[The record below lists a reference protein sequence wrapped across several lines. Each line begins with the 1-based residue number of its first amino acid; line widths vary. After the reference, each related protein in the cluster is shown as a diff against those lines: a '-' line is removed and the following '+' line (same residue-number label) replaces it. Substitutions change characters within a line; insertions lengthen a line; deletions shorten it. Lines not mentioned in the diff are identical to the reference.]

1 MNINVFF
8 VSLRRITKKRK
19 YIMELIYLLYLFIG
33 IALGALAVFFA
44 MRSQVQAGKE
54 RIALTEQQKQQEGDS
69 LRQQMRD
76 QQETFRQQM
85 QAMQESQQQQMR
97 DGRESLQQQLRS
109 QQESQQ
115 QQMQQQMAL
124 LREQMST
131 TSERVLKERAAELS
145 AVNSEQ
151 LSKILDPLQDDL
163 RQMREQTGKMQQ
175 DHNVSLRELKAAIQ
189 ANMDRERAMGEQTE
203 RLAQALTGQNKIQGN
218 FGELKLT
225 QILEQMELERGLQY
239 DTQETMRDEQG
250 RTITSD
256 EGRRMVPDAVLHFPD
271 GRDVIIDSK
280 MSFTAFVDYMNA
292 ETDAEREAALRRHL
306 ASMRQHVRELAQKQY
321 FRYAKSDKGRLDFV
335 LMYVFQESALQLA
348 LQSDTTLWKE
358 AYDQGVVISGSQSLY
373 MTLRVLE
380 LTWKQTRQVE
390 NQEKM
395 MQCANTLVER
405 VQLFAERFAKVGE
418 MLDKTRRSFDDL
430 TVVTAPSGP
439 SITTAARNLLRF
451 GAQENKKK
459 KSLGSPSLF
468 EDKEEGNAPALPL
481 DNKETQEDT

>member
-1 MNINVFF
+1 
-8 VSLRRITKKRK
+8 
-19 YIMELIYLLYLFIG
+19 MELTYLLYLIIG

-44 MRSQVQAGKE
+44 MRAQVQAGKE

-85 QAMQESQQQQMR
+85 QALQESQQQQMR
-97 DGRESLQQQLRS
+97 DGRESFQQQLRS

-115 QQMQQQMAL
+115 QQMAQQMAL

-163 RQMREQTGKMQQ
+163 RQMRSQTEKMQK
-175 DHNVSLRELKAAIQ
+175 DHNDSLLQLKAAIQ
-189 ANMDRERAMGEQTE
+189 VNMERERAMGEQTE
-203 RLAQALTGQNKIQGN
+203 RLAQALTGQSKIQGN

-280 MSFTAFVDYMNA
+280 MSFTAFVDYQNA
-292 ETDAEREAALRRHL
+292 ETDAERDAALRRHL

-405 VQLFAERFAKVGE
+405 VQLFAERFARVGE

-430 TVVTAPSGP
+430 NTVTAPSGP
-439 SITTAARNLLRF
+439 SITTAARNLLKF

-459 KSLGSPSLF
+459 KSLHSSSLL
-468 EDKEEGNAPALPL
+468 EEKEEGNDATSQVEQPDEPSWQ
-481 DNKETQEDT
+481 T

>member
-1 MNINVFF
+1 
-8 VSLRRITKKRK
+8 
-19 YIMELIYLLYLFIG
+19 MELIYLLYLIIG
-33 IALGALAVFFA
+33 IALGAIAVFFA
-44 MRSQVQAGKE
+44 MRTHVQAAGE
-54 RIALTEQQKQQEGDS
+54 RIALTERQNREQLEALQQQKQEQLETLS
-69 LRQQMRD
+69 RQMREQD
-76 QQETFRQQM
+76 ERHQLAMREWQEVR
-85 QAMQESQQQQMR
+85 
-97 DGRESLQQQLRS
+97 
-109 QQESQQ
+109 Q

-145 AVNSEQ
+145 QVNSEQ
-151 LSKILDPLQDDL
+151 LSKILTPLQQNLLQMKSQTERMQKDHDD
-163 RQMREQTGKMQQ
+163 T
-175 DHNVSLRELKAAIQ
+175 LRELKTAIQ
-189 ANMDRERAMGEQTE
+189 VNMERERAMGEQTE
-203 RLAQALTGQNKIQGN
+203 RLAKALTGQNKIQGN
-218 FGELKLT
+218 FGELRLS
-225 QILEQMELERGLQY
+225 QILDQMELERGLQY

-280 MSFTAFVDYMNA
+280 MSFTAFVDYQNA
-292 ETDAEREAALRRHL
+292 ESDAERDSALRRHL

-321 FRYAKSDKGRLDFV
+321 FRYAKTDKGRLDFV

-348 LQSDTTLWKE
+348 LQSDPTLWKE

-395 MQCANTLVER
+395 MQQANLLVER

-418 MLDKTRRSFDDL
+418 MLDKTRRGFDEL
-430 TVVTAPSGP
+430 STVTAASGP
-439 SITTAARNLLRF
+439 SITTAARQLLKY

-459 KSLGSPSLF
+459 KSLNSSPSLL
-468 EDKEEGNAPALPL
+468 EEKEEGNAPTLPL
-481 DNKETQEDT
+481 EE

>member
-1 MNINVFF
+1 MF
-8 VSLRRITKKRK
+8 
-19 YIMELIYLLYLFIG
+19 YYLLFLFIG
-33 IALGALAVFFA
+33 IALGAVGVYFA
-44 MRSQVQAGKE
+44 MRAQVQAGKE
-54 RIALTEQQKQQEGDS
+54 RVCLAEQQKQQEGDS

-85 QAMQESQQQQMR
+85 QALHESQQQQMR
-97 DGRESLQQQLRS
+97 S
-109 QQESQQ
+109 QQESQR
-115 QQMQQQMAL
+115 QQMEQQMAL

-151 LSKILDPLQDDL
+151 LSKILNPLQQNL
-163 RQMREQTGKMQQ
+163 QLMRTQTEKMQK
-175 DHNVSLRELKAAIQ
+175 DHDDSLRELKTAIQ
-189 ANMDRERAMGEQTE
+189 VNMERERAMGEQTE
-203 RLAQALTGQNKIQGN
+203 RLAQALTGQNKVQGN

-292 ETDAEREAALRRHL
+292 EDEATRNEALRRHL

-321 FRYAKSDKGRLDFV
+321 FRYGKSDKGRLDFV

-405 VQLFAERFAKVGE
+405 VQLFAERFARVGE

-430 TVVTAPSGP
+430 NTVTAPSGP
-439 SITTAARNLLRF
+439 SITTAARNLLKF

-459 KSLGSPSLF
+459 KSLNSSSFL
-468 EDKEEGNAPALPL
+468 DNTEESNAPTLPL
-481 DNKETQEDT
+481 EE

>member
-1 MNINVFF
+1 
-8 VSLRRITKKRK
+8 
-19 YIMELIYLLYLFIG
+19 MELIYLLYLIIG
-33 IALGALAVFFA
+33 IAIGAVGVWFA
-44 MRSQVQAGKE
+44 MHSQVQAAKE
-54 RIALTEQQKQQEGDS
+54 RNTSTEQQ
-69 LRQQMRD
+69 MRE

-85 QAMQESQQQQMR
+85 RTLQEAHQQQIQEQ
-97 DGRESLQQQLRS
+97 RET
-109 QQESQQ
+109 QQ

-151 LSKILDPLQDDL
+151 LSKILNPLQQNLQLMRTQTEKMQRDHDDSL
-163 RQMREQTGKMQQ
+163 RQ
-175 DHNVSLRELKAAIQ
+175 LKTAIQ
-189 ANMDRERAMGEQTE
+189 INMERERAMGEQTE
-203 RLAQALTGQNKIQGN
+203 RLAQALTGQNKVQGN

-239 DTQETMRDEQG
+239 DTQETMRDAQG
-250 RTITSD
+250 RTITSE
-256 EGRRMVPDAVLHFPD
+256 EGSRLVPDAVLHFPD

-292 ETDAEREAALRRHL
+292 EDEATRNEALRRHL

-405 VQLFAERFAKVGE
+405 VQLFAERFARVDD
-418 MLDKTRRSFDDL
+418 MLQKTRQAFDDVN
-430 TVVTAPSGP
+430 TVTATTGK
-439 SITTAARNLLRF
+439 SITTAARQLLRY

-459 KSLGSPSLF
+459 KSLNSPTLL
-468 EDKEEGNAPALPL
+468 ENTEGN
-481 DNKETQEDT
+481 NETTDLTD

>member
-1 MNINVFF
+1 
-8 VSLRRITKKRK
+8 
-19 YIMELIYLLYLFIG
+19 MELIYYLIFLFIG

-54 RIALTEQQKQQEGDS
+54 RIAMTEQQKQQEGDS

-85 QAMQESQQQQMR
+85 QAMQESQQQQVR
-97 DGRESLQQQLRS
+97 EQRESLQQQMRT
-109 QQESQQ
+109 QQETQQ
-115 QQMQQQMAL
+115 QQMEQQMAL
-124 LREQMST
+124 LREQMTT
-131 TSERVLKERAAELS
+131 TSERVLKERAVELS

-163 RQMREQTGKMQQ
+163 RQMRSQTEKMQK
-175 DHNVSLRELKAAIQ
+175 DHDDSLRQLKTAIQ
-189 ANMDRERAMGEQTE
+189 MNMERERAMGEQTE
-203 RLAQALTGQNKIQGN
+203 RIAQALTGQNKIQGN
-218 FGELKLT
+218 FGELKLS

-280 MSFTAFVDYMNA
+280 MSFTAFVDYQNA
-292 ETDAEREAALRRHL
+292 ENEAEREAALRRHL

-348 LQSDTTLWKE
+348 LQSDTTLWKD

-405 VQLFAERFAKVGE
+405 VQLFAERFAHVGDL
-418 MLDKTRRSFDDL
+418 LDKTRRSFDEL
-430 TVVTAPSGP
+430 TTVTAPSGP
-439 SITTAARNLLRF
+439 SITTAARNLLRY

-459 KSLGSPSLF
+459 KSLASLSLP
-468 EDKEEGNAPALPL
+468 EEKEEGNSDAPTT
-481 DNKETQEDT
+481 NG

>member
-1 MNINVFF
+1 MEF
-8 VSLRRITKKRK
+8 V
-19 YIMELIYLLYLFIG
+19 YLLYLIIG
-33 IALGALAVFFA
+33 IALGAVGVYFA
-44 MRSQVQAGKE
+44 MRSQVQAAKE
-54 RIALTEQQKQQEGDS
+54 RNASTEQQ
-69 LRQQMRD
+69 MHD

-85 QAMQESQQQQMR
+85 KVLQETHQHQIHDQQEAQQQQM
-97 DGRESLQQQLRS
+97 E
-109 QQESQQ
+109 
-115 QQMQQQMAL
+115 QQMAL

-131 TSERVLKERAAELS
+131 TSERVLKERAVELS

-151 LSKILDPLQDDL
+151 LAKILNPLQQDLQQMRTQTEKMQRDHDDSL
-163 RQMREQTGKMQQ
+163 RQ
-175 DHNVSLRELKAAIQ
+175 LKAAIQ
-189 ANMDRERAMGEQTE
+189 INMERERAMGEQTE
-203 RLAQALTGQNKIQGN
+203 RIAQALTGQNKVQGN

-239 DTQETMRDEQG
+239 DTQETMRDPQG
-250 RTITSD
+250 RPITSE
-256 EGRRMVPDAVLHFPD
+256 EGRRMIPDAVLHFPD

-292 ETDAEREAALRRHL
+292 EDEDARSEALRRHL

-321 FRYAKSDKGRLDFV
+321 FRYAKSNKGRLDFV

-348 LQSDTTLWKE
+348 LQSDTTLWKD

-405 VQLFAERFAKVGE
+405 VQLFAERFGRVGE
-418 MLDKTRRSFDDL
+418 LLDKTRRSFDDL

-439 SITTAARNLLRF
+439 SITTAARNLLKY

-459 KSLGSPSLF
+459 KSLNSPTLL
-468 EDKEEGNAPALPL
+468 EGTEET
-481 DNKETQEDT
+481 E

>member
-1 MNINVFF
+1 
-8 VSLRRITKKRK
+8 
-19 YIMELIYLLYLFIG
+19 MELIYLIYLIIG
-33 IALGALAVFFA
+33 IVLGAAGVYFA
-44 MRSQVQAGKE
+44 MRTQVQAGKE
-54 RIALTEQQKQQEGDS
+54 RVTLTEQQKQQEGDS

-85 QAMQESQQQQMR
+85 QALQESQQQQVR
-97 DGRESLQQQLRS
+97 EQRESLH
-109 QQESQQ
+109 
-115 QQMQQQMAL
+115 QQMAL

-131 TSERVLKERAAELS
+131 TSERVLKERAVELS

-151 LSKILDPLQDDL
+151 LSKILNPLQQNL
-163 RQMREQTGKMQQ
+163 QLMRTQAEKMQK
-175 DHNVSLRELKAAIQ
+175 DHDDSLRELKTAIQ
-189 ANMDRERAMGEQTE
+189 INMERERAMGEQTE
-203 RLAQALTGQNKIQGN
+203 RLAQALTGQNKVQGN
-218 FGELKLT
+218 FGELKLS

-239 DTQETMRDEQG
+239 DTQETMRDKEG
-250 RTITSD
+250 RPITSE
-256 EGRRMVPDAVLHFPD
+256 EGRRMIPDAVLHFPD

-292 ETDAEREAALRRHL
+292 EDDDTRNEALRRHL

-321 FRYAKSDKGRLDFV
+321 FRYANSDKGRLDFV

-348 LQSDTTLWKE
+348 LQSDTTLWKD
-358 AYDQGVVISGSQSLY
+358 AYDQGVIISGSQSLY

-405 VQLFAERFAKVGE
+405 VQLFAERFARVGE
-418 MLDKTRRSFDDL
+418 LLDKTRRGFDDL

-439 SITTAARNLLRF
+439 SITTAARNLLKY

-459 KSLGSPSLF
+459 KSLNAAPTLL
-468 EDKEEGNAPALPL
+468 DTPATEEAST
-481 DNKETQEDT
+481 EEE

>member
-1 MNINVFF
+1 
-8 VSLRRITKKRK
+8 
-19 YIMELIYLLYLFIG
+19 MELIYLLYLIIG

-44 MRSQVQAGKE
+44 MRSQVQAARE
-54 RIALTEQQKQQEGDS
+54 RSTSTE
-69 LRQQMRD
+69 QQMRD

-85 QAMQESQQQQMR
+85 QAMQEAQQQQMR

-115 QQMQQQMAL
+115 QQMAQQMAL

-163 RQMREQTGKMQQ
+163 RQMRSQTEKMQK
-175 DHNVSLRELKAAIQ
+175 DHNDSLLQLKAAIQ
-189 ANMDRERAMGEQTE
+189 VNMERERAMGEQTE

-280 MSFTAFVDYMNA
+280 MSFTAFVDYQNA
-292 ETDAEREAALRRHL
+292 ETEAEREAALRRHL

-405 VQLFAERFAKVGE
+405 VQLFAERFARVGE

-430 TVVTAPSGP
+430 NTVTAPSGP
-439 SITTAARNLLRF
+439 SITTAARNLLKF

-459 KSLGSPSLF
+459 KSLGSPSFL
-468 EDKEEGNAPALPL
+468 DNTEESNAPTLPL
-481 DNKETQEDT
+481 DNKETQEGS

>member
-1 MNINVFF
+1 
-8 VSLRRITKKRK
+8 
-19 YIMELIYLLYLFIG
+19 MELIYYLIFLFIG

-131 TSERVLKERAAELS
+131 TSERILKERAAELS

-163 RQMREQTGKMQQ
+163 RQMRSQTEKMQK
-175 DHNVSLRELKAAIQ
+175 DHDDSLRELKAAIQ
-189 ANMDRERAMGEQTE
+189 VNMDRERAMGEQTE

-292 ETDAEREAALRRHL
+292 ETEAEREAALRRHL

-405 VQLFAERFAKVGE
+405 VQLFAERFARVGE

-430 TVVTAPSGP
+430 NTVTAPSGP
-439 SITTAARNLLRF
+439 SITTAARNLLKF

-459 KSLGSPSLF
+459 KSLASPSLL
-468 EDKEEGNAPALPL
+468 EDKEDSQKEG
-481 DNKETQEDT
+481 KETTD

>member
-1 MNINVFF
+1 
-8 VSLRRITKKRK
+8 
-19 YIMELIYLLYLFIG
+19 MELYYLLFLIIG
-33 IALGALAVFFA
+33 IALGAVGVWFA
-44 MRSQVQAGKE
+44 MRSQVQAAKE
-54 RIALTEQQKQQEGDS
+54 RSISTE
-69 LRQQMRD
+69 QQMRD

-85 QAMQESQQQQMR
+85 QALQESQQQQMR
-97 DGRESLQQQLRS
+97 T

-131 TSERVLKERAAELS
+131 TSERVLKERAVELS

-151 LSKILDPLQDDL
+151 LSKILNPLQQDLQQMRTQTEKMQRDHDDSL
-163 RQMREQTGKMQQ
+163 RQ
-175 DHNVSLRELKAAIQ
+175 LKTAIQ
-189 ANMDRERAMGEQTE
+189 INMERERAMGEQTE

-239 DTQETMRDEQG
+239 DTQETMRDAQG
-250 RTITSD
+250 RTITSE
-256 EGRRMVPDAVLHFPD
+256 EGSRLVPDAVLHFPD

-292 ETDAEREAALRRHL
+292 EDEASRNEALRRHL

-348 LQSDTTLWKE
+348 LQSDTTLWKD

-405 VQLFAERFAKVGE
+405 VQLFAERFARVDD
-418 MLDKTRRSFDDL
+418 MLQKTRQAFDDVN
-430 TVVTAPSGP
+430 TVTATTGK
-439 SITTAARNLLRF
+439 SITTAARQLLRY

-459 KSLGSPSLF
+459 KSLNSPTLLESTESADAEGSN
-468 EDKEEGNAPALPL
+468 D
-481 DNKETQEDT
+481 ETPQTTE

>member
-1 MNINVFF
+1 
-8 VSLRRITKKRK
+8 
-19 YIMELIYLLYLFIG
+19 MELIFHLLFLFIG
-33 IALGALAVFFA
+33 LAIGGTAVFFA
-44 MRSQVQAGKE
+44 MRSQVQAATE
-54 RIALTEQQKQQEGDS
+54 RVASAEQQKQQEGDI
-69 LRQQMRD
+69 LRQQMHD

-85 QAMQESQQQQMR
+85 QTLQESQQQQMR
-97 DGRESLQQQLRS
+97 EQREAVQQQFRS
-109 QQESQQ
+109 QQEAQQ
-115 QQMQQQMAL
+115 QQMAQQMAL
-124 LREQMST
+124 LREQVST
-131 TSERVLKERAAELS
+131 TSERVLKERAVELS

-151 LSKILDPLQDDL
+151 LSKILNPLQQNL
-163 RQMREQTGKMQQ
+163 QLMRTQTEKMQK
-175 DHNVSLRELKAAIQ
+175 DHDDSLRELKAAIQ
-189 ANMDRERAMGEQTE
+189 VNMERERAMGEQTE
-203 RLAQALTGQNKIQGN
+203 RLAQALTGQNKVQGN

-239 DTQETMRDEQG
+239 DTQETMRDKDG
-250 RTITSD
+250 RTITSE

-280 MSFTAFVDYMNA
+280 MSFTAFVDYQNA
-292 ETDAEREAALRRHL
+292 ETDAERDSALRRHL

-321 FRYAKSDKGRLDFV
+321 FRYAKADKGRLDFV

-405 VQLFAERFAKVGE
+405 VQLFAERFTKVGE
-418 MLDKTRRSFDDL
+418 LLDKTRKSFDEL
-430 TVVTAPSGP
+430 NTVTATSGQ
-439 SITTAARNLLRF
+439 SITTAARNLLKY

-459 KSLGSPSLF
+459 KSLCNQPLL
-468 EDKEEGNAPALPL
+468 ENTEESNDEAA
-481 DNKETQEDT
+481 Q

>member
-1 MNINVFF
+1 
-8 VSLRRITKKRK
+8 
-19 YIMELIYLLYLFIG
+19 MELIYYLIFLFIG

-163 RQMREQTGKMQQ
+163 RQMRSQTEKMQK
-175 DHNVSLRELKAAIQ
+175 DHNDSLLQLKAAIQ
-189 ANMDRERAMGEQTE
+189 VNMERERAMGEQTE

-280 MSFTAFVDYMNA
+280 MSFTAFVDYQNA
-292 ETDAEREAALRRHL
+292 ETDAERDAALRRHL

-405 VQLFAERFAKVGE
+405 VQLFAERFERVGE

-430 TVVTAPSGP
+430 NTVTAPSGP
-439 SITTAARNLLRF
+439 SITTAARNLLKF
-451 GAQENKKK
+451 GAQESKKK

-468 EDKEEGNAPALPL
+468 EDKEE
-481 DNKETQEDT
+481 DH

>member
-1 MNINVFF
+1 
-8 VSLRRITKKRK
+8 
-19 YIMELIYLLYLFIG
+19 MELYYLLFLIIG
-33 IALGALAVFFA
+33 IALGAVGVYFA
-44 MRSQVQAGKE
+44 MRSQVQAAKE
-54 RIALTEQQKQQEGDS
+54 RNTSTE
-69 LRQQMRD
+69 QQMRD

-85 QAMQESQQQQMR
+85 QALQESQQQQMR
-97 DGRESLQQQLRS
+97 T

-131 TSERVLKERAAELS
+131 TSERVLKERAVELS

-151 LSKILDPLQDDL
+151 LSKILTPLQQNL
-163 RQMREQTGKMQQ
+163 QLMRTQTEKMQK
-175 DHNVSLRELKAAIQ
+175 DHDDSLRELKAAIQ
-189 ANMDRERAMGEQTE
+189 INMERERAMGEQTE

-218 FGELKLT
+218 FGELKLS

-239 DTQETMRDEQG
+239 DTQETMRDAQG
-250 RTITSD
+250 RPITSE

-280 MSFTAFVDYMNA
+280 MSFTAFVDYQNA
-292 ETDAEREAALRRHL
+292 EDEASRNEALRRHI

-348 LQSDTTLWKE
+348 LQNDTTLWKE

-405 VQLFAERFAKVGE
+405 VQLFAERFARVGE
-418 MLDKTRRSFDDL
+418 LLDKTRRSFDDL

-439 SITTAARNLLRF
+439 SITTAARNLLRY

-459 KSLGSPSLF
+459 KSLNSTIPLL
-468 EDKEEGNAPALPL
+468 DTPTTEEESA
-481 DNKETQEDT
+481 EEE

>member
-1 MNINVFF
+1 
-8 VSLRRITKKRK
+8 
-19 YIMELIYLLYLFIG
+19 MELYYLLFLIIG
-33 IALGALAVFFA
+33 IALGAVGVWFA
-44 MRSQVQAGKE
+44 MRSQVQAAKE
-54 RIALTEQQKQQEGDS
+54 RSISTE
-69 LRQQMRD
+69 QQMRD

-85 QAMQESQQQQMR
+85 QALQESQQQQMR
-97 DGRESLQQQLRS
+97 T

-131 TSERVLKERAAELS
+131 TSERVLKERAVELS

-151 LSKILDPLQDDL
+151 LSKILNPLQQDLQQMRTQTEKMQRDHDDSL
-163 RQMREQTGKMQQ
+163 RQ
-175 DHNVSLRELKAAIQ
+175 LKTAIQ
-189 ANMDRERAMGEQTE
+189 INMERERAMGEQTE

-239 DTQETMRDEQG
+239 DTQETMRDAQG
-250 RTITSD
+250 RTITSE
-256 EGRRMVPDAVLHFPD
+256 EGSRLVPDAVLHFPD

-292 ETDAEREAALRRHL
+292 EDEASRNEALRRHL

-348 LQSDTTLWKE
+348 LQSDTTLWKD

-405 VQLFAERFAKVGE
+405 VQLFAERFARVDD
-418 MLDKTRRSFDDL
+418 MLQKTRQAFDDVN
-430 TVVTAPSGP
+430 TVTATTGK
-439 SITTAARNLLRF
+439 SITTAARQLLRY

-459 KSLGSPSLF
+459 KSLNSPTLLESTESADAEGSN
-468 EDKEEGNAPALPL
+468 D
-481 DNKETQEDT
+481 ETTQTTE

>member
-1 MNINVFF
+1 
-8 VSLRRITKKRK
+8 
-19 YIMELIYLLYLFIG
+19 MELYYLLFLVIG
-33 IALGALAVFFA
+33 IALGAAGVYFA
-44 MRSQVQAGKE
+44 MRAQVEAAKE
-54 RIALTEQQKQQEGDS
+54 RSTSTEQQMRDQQEVQH
-69 LRQQMRD
+69 QQMRD

-85 QAMQESQQQQMR
+85 KVLQETHQQQIQEQREVQQQQM
-97 DGRESLQQQLRS
+97 E
-109 QQESQQ
+109 QE
-115 QQMQQQMAL
+115 MAL
-124 LREQMST
+124 IREQMST

-151 LSKILDPLQDDL
+151 LSKILDPLQDNL
-163 RQMREQTGKMQQ
+163 RQMRSQTEKMQK
-175 DHNVSLRELKAAIQ
+175 DHDDSLRELKAAIQ
-189 ANMDRERAMGEQTE
+189 VNMERERAMGEQTE

-250 RTITSD
+250 RTITSE
-256 EGRRMVPDAVLHFPD
+256 EGRRMIPDAVLHFPD

-348 LQSDTTLWKE
+348 LQSDTTLWKD

-418 MLDKTRRSFDDL
+418 MLDKTRRSFDEL

-439 SITTAARNLLRF
+439 SITIAARNLLKF

-459 KSLGSPSLF
+459 KSLNSSSLL
-468 EDKEEGNAPALPL
+468 EEKEE
-481 DNKETQEDT
+481 DH

>member
-1 MNINVFF
+1 
-8 VSLRRITKKRK
+8 
-19 YIMELIYLLYLFIG
+19 
-33 IALGALAVFFA
+33 
-44 MRSQVQAGKE
+44 
-54 RIALTEQQKQQEGDS
+54 
-69 LRQQMRD
+69 
-76 QQETFRQQM
+76 
-85 QAMQESQQQQMR
+85 
-97 DGRESLQQQLRS
+97 
-109 QQESQQ
+109 
-115 QQMQQQMAL
+115 
-124 LREQMST
+124 
-131 TSERVLKERAAELS
+131 
-145 AVNSEQ
+145 
-151 LSKILDPLQDDL
+151 
-163 RQMREQTGKMQQ
+163 
-175 DHNVSLRELKAAIQ
+175 
-189 ANMDRERAMGEQTE
+189 RERAMGEQTE

-218 FGELKLT
+218 FGELKLS

-239 DTQETMRDEQG
+239 DTQETMRDAQG
-250 RTITSD
+250 RPITSE

-280 MSFTAFVDYMNA
+280 MSFTAFVDYQNA
-292 ETDAEREAALRRHL
+292 EDEASRNEALRRHI

-348 LQSDTTLWKE
+348 LQNDTTLWKE

-405 VQLFAERFAKVGE
+405 VQLFAERFARVGE
-418 MLDKTRRSFDDL
+418 LLDKTRRSFDDL

-439 SITTAARNLLRF
+439 SITTAARNLLRY

-459 KSLGSPSLF
+459 KSLNSPTLL
-468 EDKEEGNAPALPL
+468 ENT
-481 DNKETQEDT
+481 ETTTDLTDETD

>member
-1 MNINVFF
+1 
-8 VSLRRITKKRK
+8 
-19 YIMELIYLLYLFIG
+19 MELIYLLYLIIG

-54 RIALTEQQKQQEGDS
+54 RIALTEQQKQQEGES

-76 QQETFRQQM
+76 QQETYRQQI
-85 QAMQESQQQQMR
+85 QAMQESQQQQVR
-97 DGRESLQQQLRS
+97 EQRESLQQQLRS

-115 QQMQQQMAL
+115 QQMAQQMAL

-145 AVNSEQ
+145 IVNSEQ

-163 RQMREQTGKMQQ
+163 RQMRSQTEKMQK
-175 DHNVSLRELKAAIQ
+175 DHNDSLLQLKAAIQ
-189 ANMDRERAMGEQTE
+189 VNMERERAMGEQTE

-280 MSFTAFVDYMNA
+280 MSFTAFVDYQNA
-292 ETDAEREAALRRHL
+292 ESEAEREAALRRHL

-321 FRYAKSDKGRLDFV
+321 FRYAKTDKGRLDFV

-348 LQSDTTLWKE
+348 LQSDTTLWKD

-405 VQLFAERFAKVGE
+405 VQLFAERFARVSDL
-418 MLDKTRRSFDDL
+418 LDKTRRSFDDL
-430 TVVTAPSGP
+430 TTVTAPSGP

-459 KSLGSPSLF
+459 KSLASPTSL
-468 EDKEEGNAPALPL
+468 EEKEEGSDDAANQVEQLGVP
-481 DNKETQEDT
+481 NSQT

>member
-1 MNINVFF
+1 
-8 VSLRRITKKRK
+8 
-19 YIMELIYLLYLFIG
+19 MELFYLLYLIIG
-33 IALGALAVFFA
+33 IALGAAGVYFA

-54 RIALTEQQKQQEGDS
+54 RIALTEQQKQQEGDA
-69 LRQQMRD
+69 LRQQMRE

-85 QAMQESQQQQMR
+85 QALQESHQQQMR
-97 DGRESLQQQLRS
+97 TQQEALQQQMRS

-115 QQMQQQMAL
+115 QQMQQQKEQMAQQMAL

-163 RQMREQTGKMQQ
+163 RQMRTQTEKMQK
-175 DHNVSLRELKAAIQ
+175 DHDDSLRELKAAIQ
-189 ANMDRERAMGEQTE
+189 INMERERAMGEQTE
-203 RLAQALTGQNKIQGN
+203 RLAQALTGQNKVQGN
-218 FGELKLT
+218 FGELKLS

-239 DTQETMRDEQG
+239 DTQETMRDAQG
-250 RTITSD
+250 RPITSE
-256 EGRRMVPDAVLHFPD
+256 EGRRMIPDAVLHFPD

-280 MSFTAFVDYMNA
+280 MSFTAFVDYQNA
-292 ETDAEREAALRRHL
+292 EDDASRNEALRRHL
-306 ASMRQHVRELAQKQY
+306 TSMRQHVRELAQKQY

-348 LQSDTTLWKE
+348 LQSDTTLWKD

-439 SITTAARNLLRF
+439 SITTAARNLLKF

-459 KSLGSPSLF
+459 KSLNTTSLLEEAPS
-468 EDKEEGNAPALPL
+468 D
-481 DNKETQEDT
+481 

>member
-1 MNINVFF
+1 M
-8 VSLRRITKKRK
+8 
-19 YIMELIYLLYLFIG
+19 
-33 IALGALAVFFA
+33 A
-44 MRSQVQAGKE
+44 
-54 RIALTEQQKQQEGDS
+54 
-69 LRQQMRD
+69 
-76 QQETFRQQM
+76 
-85 QAMQESQQQQMR
+85 
-97 DGRESLQQQLRS
+97 
-109 QQESQQ
+109 
-115 QQMQQQMAL
+115 QQMAL
-124 LREQMST
+124 LREQVST
-131 TSERVLKERAAELS
+131 TSERVLKERAVELS

-151 LSKILDPLQDDL
+151 LSKILNPLQQNL
-163 RQMREQTGKMQQ
+163 QLMRTQTEKMQKEH
-175 DHNVSLRELKAAIQ
+175 DDSLRELKTAIQ
-189 ANMDRERAMGEQTE
+189 INMERERAMGEQTE
-203 RLAQALTGQNKIQGN
+203 RLAQALTGQNKVQGN

-239 DTQETMRDEQG
+239 DTQETMRDKDG
-250 RTITSD
+250 RTITSE

-280 MSFTAFVDYMNA
+280 MSFTAFVDYQNA
-292 ETDAEREAALRRHL
+292 ETDAERDSALRRHL

-321 FRYAKSDKGRLDFV
+321 FRYAKADKGRLDFV

-405 VQLFAERFAKVGE
+405 VQLFAERFTKVGE
-418 MLDKTRRSFDDL
+418 LLDKTRKSFDEL
-430 TVVTAPSGP
+430 NTVTATSGQ
-439 SITTAARNLLRF
+439 SITTAARNLLKY

-459 KSLGSPSLF
+459 KSLCSTSFL
-468 EDKEEGNAPALPL
+468 EEKEENNPALPS
-481 DNKETQEDT
+481 EE

>member
-1 MNINVFF
+1 
-8 VSLRRITKKRK
+8 
-19 YIMELIYLLYLFIG
+19 MELYYLLFLILG
-33 IALGALAVFFA
+33 IVLGAVGVYFA
-44 MRSQVQAGKE
+44 MRSQVQAAKE
-54 RIALTEQQKQQEGDS
+54 RASLTEQQKQQEGDS
-69 LRQQMRD
+69 LRQQMRE
-76 QQETFRQQM
+76 QQE
-85 QAMQESQQQQMR
+85 ALQQQMR
-97 DGRESLQQQLRS
+97 EQQETYRQQMKVLQETHQQQI
-109 QQESQQ
+109 QEQREAQQ

-131 TSERVLKERAAELS
+131 TSERVLKERAVELS

-151 LSKILDPLQDDL
+151 LSKILNPLQQNL
-163 RQMREQTGKMQQ
+163 QLMRTQTEKMQK
-175 DHNVSLRELKAAIQ
+175 DHDDSLRELKAAIQ
-189 ANMDRERAMGEQTE
+189 TNMEREKAMGEQTE
-203 RLAQALTGQNKIQGN
+203 RLAQALTGQNKVQGN
-218 FGELKLT
+218 FGELKLS

-239 DTQETMRDEQG
+239 DTQETMRDKEG
-250 RTITSD
+250 RPITSE
-256 EGRRMVPDAVLHFPD
+256 EGRRMIPDAVLHFPD

-292 ETDAEREAALRRHL
+292 EDEATRNEALRRHL

-405 VQLFAERFAKVGE
+405 VQLFAERFARVGDL
-418 MLDKTRRSFDDL
+418 LDKTRRGFDDL
-430 TVVTAPSGP
+430 NTVTAPSGP
-439 SITTAARNLLRF
+439 SITTAARNLLKF

-459 KSLGSPSLF
+459 KSLNSPSLL
-468 EDKEEGNAPALPL
+468 DNTEENSTTLPL
-481 DNKETQEDT
+481 EA

>member
-1 MNINVFF
+1 
-8 VSLRRITKKRK
+8 
-19 YIMELIYLLYLFIG
+19 MELTYLLYLIIG

-44 MRSQVQAGKE
+44 MRAQVQAGKE

-76 QQETFRQQM
+76 QQETFRQQI

-97 DGRESLQQQLRS
+97 DGRESFQQQLRS

-115 QQMQQQMAL
+115 QQMAQQMAL

-131 TSERVLKERAAELS
+131 TSERILKERAAELS

-163 RQMREQTGKMQQ
+163 RQMRSQTEKMQK
-175 DHNVSLRELKAAIQ
+175 DHNDSLLQLKAAIQ
-189 ANMDRERAMGEQTE
+189 VNMERERAMGEQTE

-405 VQLFAERFAKVGE
+405 VQLFAERFARVGE

-430 TVVTAPSGP
+430 NTVTAPSGP
-439 SITTAARNLLRF
+439 SINTAARNLLKF

-459 KSLGSPSLF
+459 KSLASPSLL
-468 EDKEEGNAPALPL
+468 EDKEDSQKEG
-481 DNKETQEDT
+481 KETTD

>member
-1 MNINVFF
+1 
-8 VSLRRITKKRK
+8 
-19 YIMELIYLLYLFIG
+19 MELTYLLYLIIG

-44 MRSQVQAGKE
+44 MRAQVQAGKE

-97 DGRESLQQQLRS
+97 DGRESFQQQLRS

-163 RQMREQTGKMQQ
+163 RQMRSQTEKMQK
-175 DHNVSLRELKAAIQ
+175 DHNDSLLQLKAAIQ
-189 ANMDRERAMGEQTE
+189 VNMERERAMGEQTE

-250 RTITSD
+250 RTITSE

-292 ETDAEREAALRRHL
+292 ETEAEREAALRRHL

-405 VQLFAERFAKVGE
+405 VQLFAERFARVGE

-430 TVVTAPSGP
+430 NTVTAPSGP
-439 SITTAARNLLRF
+439 SITTAARNLLKF

-459 KSLGSPSLF
+459 KSLNSPPTLL
-468 EDKEEGNAPALPL
+468 EDKEEEEKDDANQV
-481 DNKETQEDT
+481 D

>member
-1 MNINVFF
+1 
-8 VSLRRITKKRK
+8 
-19 YIMELIYLLYLFIG
+19 MELIYLLYLIIG

-54 RIALTEQQKQQEGDS
+54 RIALTEQQKQQEGDA
-69 LRQQMRD
+69 LRQQMRE

-85 QAMQESQQQQMR
+85 QAMQEAQQQQMR

-115 QQMQQQMAL
+115 QQMAQQMAL

-163 RQMREQTGKMQQ
+163 RQMRSQTEKMQK
-175 DHNVSLRELKAAIQ
+175 DHNDSLLQLKAAIQ
-189 ANMDRERAMGEQTE
+189 VNMERERAMGEQTE

-292 ETDAEREAALRRHL
+292 ETEAEREAALRRHL

-405 VQLFAERFAKVGE
+405 VQLFAERFARVGE

-430 TVVTAPSGP
+430 NTVTAPSGP
-439 SITTAARNLLRF
+439 SITTAARNLLKF

-459 KSLGSPSLF
+459 KSLNSSPTLL
-468 EDKEEGNAPALPL
+468 EDKEEEEKDDANQV
-481 DNKETQEDT
+481 D

>member
-1 MNINVFF
+1 
-8 VSLRRITKKRK
+8 
-19 YIMELIYLLYLFIG
+19 MELLYLFIG
-33 IALGALAVFFA
+33 IAIGGIGVWFA
-44 MRSQVQAGKE
+44 MRSQVQAAKE
-54 RIALTEQQKQQEGDS
+54 RNAAAEQQKQEQVS
-69 LRQQMRD
+69 ALQQQIGE
-76 QQETFRQQM
+76 QQEMFRQQM
-85 QAMQESQQQQMR
+85 QALQESQQQQIR
-97 DGRESLQQQLRS
+97 TLQEASQQQLRS
-109 QQESQQ
+109 QQEASQQ
-115 QQMQQQMAL
+115 QLQSQQEAQRQQMEHQMAL

-131 TSERVLKERAAELS
+131 TSERVLKERAEELS

-151 LSKILDPLQDDL
+151 LSKILNPLQQNIL
-163 RQMREQTGKMQQ
+163 QMRSQTEKMQK
-175 DHNVSLRELKAAIQ
+175 DHDDSLRELKTAIQ
-189 ANMDRERAMGEQTE
+189 VNMERERAMGEQTE
-203 RLAQALTGQNKIQGN
+203 RLAQALTGQNKVQGN

-280 MSFTAFVDYMNA
+280 MSFTAFVDYQNA
-292 ETDAEREAALRRHL
+292 ETDAERDAALRRHL

-405 VQLFAERFAKVGE
+405 VQLFAERFARVGE

-430 TVVTAPSGP
+430 NTVTAPSGP

-468 EDKEEGNAPALPL
+468 EEKEEGNAPALPL
-481 DNKETQEDT
+481 DNQETQEDT

>member
-1 MNINVFF
+1 MQNPWRCDIKI
-8 VSLRRITKKRK
+8 VSLHWIIKES
-19 YIMELIYLLYLFIG
+19 YAMELIYLLYLIIG
-33 IALGALAVFFA
+33 IALGAAGVYFA
-44 MRSQVQAGKE
+44 MRAQVQAGKE
-54 RIALTEQQKQQEGDS
+54 RVALTEQQKQQEGDS
-69 LRQQMRD
+69 LRQQMRE
-76 QQETFRQQM
+76 QQETFSQQM
-85 QAMQESQQQQMR
+85 
-97 DGRESLQQQLRS
+97 RS
-109 QQESQQ
+109 QQEAQQ
-115 QQMQQQMAL
+115 QQIQQQIAL

-151 LSKILDPLQDDL
+151 LSKILNPLQQNL
-163 RQMREQTGKMQQ
+163 QLMRSQTEKMQK
-175 DHNVSLRELKAAIQ
+175 DHDDSLRELKAAIQ
-189 ANMDRERAMGEQTE
+189 INMERERAMGEQTE
-203 RLAQALTGQNKIQGN
+203 RLAQALTGQNKVQGN
-218 FGELKLT
+218 FGELKLS

-239 DTQETMRDEQG
+239 DTQETMRDKEG
-250 RTITSD
+250 RPITSE
-256 EGRRMVPDAVLHFPD
+256 EGRRMIPDAVLHFPD

-292 ETDAEREAALRRHL
+292 EDEASRSDALRRHL

-358 AYDQGVVISGSQSLY
+358 AYDQGVIISGSQSLY

-418 MLDKTRRSFDDL
+418 LLDKTRRGFDDL
-430 TVVTAPSGP
+430 NTVTAPSGP
-439 SITTAARNLLRF
+439 SITTAARNLLKF

-459 KSLGSPSLF
+459 KSLNSPSLL
-468 EDKEEGNAPALPL
+468 DNTEESNAPALPL
-481 DNKETQEDT
+481 EE

>member
-1 MNINVFF
+1 
-8 VSLRRITKKRK
+8 
-19 YIMELIYLLYLFIG
+19 MELIYYLIFLFIG
-33 IALGALAVFFA
+33 IALGAVGVYFA
-44 MRSQVQAGKE
+44 MRSQVQAAKE
-54 RIALTEQQKQQEGDS
+54 RNTSTE
-69 LRQQMRD
+69 QQMRD

-85 QAMQESQQQQMR
+85 QALQESQQHQMR
-97 DGRESLQQQLRS
+97 T
-109 QQESQQ
+109 QQEAQQ
-115 QQMQQQMAL
+115 QQMAHQMAL

-131 TSERVLKERAAELS
+131 TSERVLKERAEELS

-151 LSKILDPLQDDL
+151 LSKILNPLQQNL
-163 RQMREQTGKMQQ
+163 QLMRTQTEKMQK
-175 DHNVSLRELKAAIQ
+175 DHDDSLRELKAAIQ
-189 ANMDRERAMGEQTE
+189 INMERERAMGEQTE
-203 RLAQALTGQNKIQGN
+203 RLAQALTGQNKVQGN
-218 FGELKLT
+218 FGELKLS

-239 DTQETMRDEQG
+239 DTQETMRDAQG
-250 RTITSD
+250 RPITSE
-256 EGRRMVPDAVLHFPD
+256 EGRRMIPDAVLHFPD

-292 ETDAEREAALRRHL
+292 EDEDTRNEALRRHL

-405 VQLFAERFAKVGE
+405 VQLFAERFERVGDL
-418 MLDKTRRSFDDL
+418 LDKTRRSFDDL

-439 SITTAARNLLRF
+439 SITTAARNLLKF

-459 KSLGSPSLF
+459 KSLSSAPLLENT
-468 EDKEEGNAPALPL
+468 EDNNE
-481 DNKETQEDT
+481 DNNT

>member
-1 MNINVFF
+1 
-8 VSLRRITKKRK
+8 
-19 YIMELIYLLYLFIG
+19 MELLYLFIG
-33 IALGALAVFFA
+33 IALGAIAVFFA
-44 MRSQVQAGKE
+44 MRAQVQASKE
-54 RIALTEQQKQQEGDS
+54 RTSLAEQQKQQEGDS

-85 QAMQESQQQQMR
+85 KVLQETHQQQIQEQRETQQQQM
-97 DGRESLQQQLRS
+97 E
-109 QQESQQ
+109 
-115 QQMQQQMAL
+115 QQMAL

-131 TSERVLKERAAELS
+131 TSERVLKERAVELS

-151 LSKILDPLQDDL
+151 LSKILTPLQQNL
-163 RQMREQTGKMQQ
+163 QLMRTQTEKMQK
-175 DHNVSLRELKAAIQ
+175 DHDDSLRELKAAIQ
-189 ANMDRERAMGEQTE
+189 VNMEREKAMGEQTE
-203 RLAQALTGQNKIQGN
+203 RLAQALTGQNKVQGN
-218 FGELKLT
+218 FGELKLS

-250 RTITSD
+250 RPITSE
-256 EGRRMVPDAVLHFPD
+256 EGRRMIPDAVLHFPD

-292 ETDAEREAALRRHL
+292 EDEASRNEALRRHL
-306 ASMRQHVRELAQKQY
+306 TSMRQHVRELAQKQY

-418 MLDKTRRSFDDL
+418 FLDKTRKSFNEL
-430 TVVTAPSGP
+430 TTVTAPSGP
-439 SITTAARNLLRF
+439 SITTAARNLLKF
-451 GAQENKKK
+451 GAQESKKK
-459 KSLGSPSLF
+459 KSLDSAPLLENA
-468 EDKEEGNAPALPL
+468 EDNE
-481 DNKETQEDT
+481 DNNT